1 MSEDITKNNQIS
13 EKNLD
18 KMRELVDVLND
29 ASKAYY
35 QESREIMTNQQYDA
49 LYDQLESNGSC
60 HGQQSDD

>member
-29 ASKAYY
+29 AFKSIL
-35 QESREIMTNQQYDA
+35 SRKPGDNDKPTV
-49 LYDQLESNGSC
+49 
-60 HGQQSDD
+60 

>member
-35 QESREIMTNQQYDA
+35 PRKPGDNDKPTV
-49 LYDQLESNGSC
+49 
-60 HGQQSDD
+60 

>member
-29 ASKAYY
+29 ASKAY
-35 QESREIMTNQQYDA
+35 
-49 LYDQLESNGSC
+49 
-60 HGQQSDD
+60 